1 MATAA
6 PSSFLSNA
14 ARRIPPIQCL
24 LTFEALA
31 RLRSVTQTA
40 EELCVTPSA
49 VSHRVKQL
57 EQILGVRLFGRAD
70 FSLTTEGS
78 AYLAHVREGLGALQR
93 FPGQAAAPGRRRL
106 KLAVTPTFARTIL
119 IPRLRQF
126 TEAYPEIDLAL
137 QVSIPLLDVVAED
150 ADLMVR
156 FGAGHYADVEH
167 VEIARDVVTP
177 LASPAFVREHGPF
190 DRPED
195 LEGVPLLRSPLEPW
209 RTWFAATGLDWA
221 EPSEGSQF
229 NDIGLM
235 CDGAAAG
242 MGVALVRLKLGAPW
256 LENGTLVRLFA
267 TDTASPHAHYLC
279 WRTGT
284 MDRLPSGCAR
294 PWRSRGI
301 PLSRLWRLPPSL
313 GCAGKG
319 DAALAAGRPLLGCP
333 RPSRALLHQ
342 VQAKISP
349 SACPS
354 SARSYQLVSI
364 SVFFTNTCRK
374 PHTPPVPIP
383 YSGDHEHRQHVRC
396 RPFARRALCAPG

>member
-1 MATAA
+1 MAAA
-6 PSSFLSNA
+6 TPSTFQSSA

-93 FPGQAAAPGRRRL
+93 FPGAASAPGRRRL

-156 FGAGHYADVEH
+156 FGPGHYADVEH
-167 VEIARDVVTP
+167 VELARDVVTP
-177 LASPAFVREHGPF
+177 WRRPRSFASTGPSTSPRTWRACPCCAARWSPGAPGSPPPLWTGPSPAR
-190 DRPED
+190 
-195 LEGVPLLRSPLEPW
+195 
-209 RTWFAATGLDWA
+209 
-221 EPSEGSQF
+221 
-229 NDIGLM
+229 
-235 CDGAAAG
+235 
-242 MGVALVRLKLGAPW
+242 
-256 LENGTLVRLFA
+256 
-267 TDTASPHAHYLC
+267 
-279 WRTGT
+279 
-284 MDRLPSGCAR
+284 
-294 PWRSRGI
+294 
-301 PLSRLWRLPPSL
+301 
-313 GCAGKG
+313 
-319 DAALAAGRPLLGCP
+319 
-333 RPSRALLHQ
+333 
-342 VQAKISP
+342 
-349 SACPS
+349 
-354 SARSYQLVSI
+354 ARSSTT
-364 SVFFTNTCRK
+364 S
-374 PHTPPVPIP
+374 
-383 YSGDHEHRQHVRC
+383 
-396 RPFARRALCAPG
+396 A